1 MLECDKKA
9 KTIEGGIQM
18 TLRQLIQSVNPND
31 FQGSA
36 LFQQLKEI
44 KPEYGANIRIKVRK
58 DGNTISVTNVHVGSL
73 GDIVASHIDVD
84 EGLHLGDRE
93 LLKAIL
99 DEMSNEGFTDADAEV
114 FWDDMTDLQ
123 KTKIVR

>member
-1 MLECDKKA
+1 
-9 KTIEGGIQM
+9 M
-18 TLRQLIQSVNPND
+18 TLRQLIQSVSPND
-31 FQGSA
+31 FQDNA
-36 LFQQLKEI
+36 LFRQLKDT
-44 KPEYGANIRIKVRK
+44 KPEYGANIHIKVRK
-58 DGNTISVTNVHVGSL
+58 NANVHVGSL

-114 FWDDMTDLQ
+114 FWNDMTDLQ

>member
-1 MLECDKKA
+1 
-9 KTIEGGIQM
+9 M
-18 TLRQLIQSVNPND
+18 TLRQLIQSVSPND
-31 FQGSA
+31 FQDNA
-36 LFQQLKEI
+36 LFRQLKDT
-44 KPEYGANIRIKVRK
+44 KPEYGANIHIKVHK
-58 DGNTISVTNVHVGSL
+58 NGDTINVTNVHVGSL
-73 GDIVASHIDVD
+73 GNNVASPIDVD

-114 FWDDMTDLQ
+114 FWNDMTDLQ